1 MRAAGFLRAA
11 AVRQIGRSKMVGVV
25 SALRVKTHHETDM
38 DTAPSTAPAFVE
50 FSDVCKSYDGETLAV
65 AHVDLA
71 IRKGEFVTL
80 LGPSGS
86 GKTTSLMMLAG
97 FEAPTSGDIVL
108 AGRSVSRI
116 PPHKRNIGM
125 VFQNYALFPHM
136 TVAENIGF
144 PLSVR
149 GVGREAIRQKVDRA
163 LALVRLSGLGHR
175 RPTELSGGQQQRVA
189 VARAVVFE
197 PDLVLMD
204 EPLGA
209 LDKQLRE
216 QLQLE
221 IKRIHSDL
229 GVTIVY
235 VTHDQSEALT
245 LSDRIAVFNGGSIRQ
260 IGTPMEIYERPLNS
274 FVAQFIGESNRL
286 DGRVISRNGDRCRV
300 EIGAGATIEAHAV
313 AIGDVGCSTSVTVR
327 PEHVVINPPP
337 GGWENVLTGL
347 VETVIYHGDHAR
359 AQLRVAESQVFTVKI
374 SDPRNASA
382 LKAGE
387 TVRAAWRASDSRA
400 LDPDPAAGAAP

>member
-1 MRAAGFLRAA
+1 MNSAQRIDEAMTAAPRDAQGSAA
-11 AVRQIGRSKMVGVV
+11 TP
-25 SALRVKTHHETDM
+25 ALVTFE
-38 DTAPSTAPAFVE
+38 
-50 FSDVCKSYDGETLAV
+50 DVCKSYDGDTLAV

-71 IRKGEFVTL
+71 IAKGEFVTL

-108 AGRSVSRI
+108 AGRSVRRI

-149 GVGREAIRQKVDRA
+149 GVAREDIRKKVDRA
-163 LALVRLSGLGHR
+163 LALVRLTGLGHR
-175 RPTELSGGQQQRVA
+175 QPAELSGGQQQRVA

-245 LSDRIAVFNGGSIRQ
+245 LSDRIAVFNGGAIRQ
-260 IGTPMEIYERPLNS
+260 IGTPIDIYERPMSS

-286 DGRVISRNGDRCRV
+286 DGRVVSRNANRCHVDIGDGV
-300 EIGAGATIEAHAV
+300 TIEALAV
-313 AIGDVGCSTSVTVR
+313 AIGEQGCATSVTVR
-327 PEHVVINPPP
+327 PEHVAINPQG
-337 GGWENVLTGL
+337 GGWENILAGT

-359 AQLRVAESQVFTVKI
+359 AQLRVAGRHVFTVKI
-374 SDPRNASA
+374 SDPRNAST
-382 LKAGE
+382 LSAGE
-387 TVRAAWRASDSRA
+387 TARIAWRASDSRA
-400 LDPDPAAGAAP
+400 LDPHGEA

>member
-1 MRAAGFLRAA
+1 MTPARDRPARPQ
-11 AVRQIGRSKMVGVV
+11 AV
-25 SALRVKTHHETDM
+25 AE
-38 DTAPSTAPAFVE
+38 PADHFVE
-50 FSDVCKSYDGETLAV
+50 FIGVSKSYDGDGLAV
-65 AHVDLA
+65 ADLDLA
-71 IRKGEFVTL
+71 IAKGEFVTF

-97 FEAPTSGDIVL
+97 FEAPTAGDIRL

-116 PPHKRNIGM
+116 PPHRRNIGM
-125 VFQNYALFPHM
+125 VFQNYALFPNM
-136 TVAENIGF
+136 TVAENIAF

-149 GVGREAIRQKVDRA
+149 GVSREERTRRVDRA
-163 LALVRLSGLGHR
+163 LALVRLTGFGHR

-189 VARAVVFE
+189 VARAVVFD

-221 IKRIHSDL
+221 IKNIHANL

-245 LSDRIAVFNGGSIRQ
+245 LSDRIAVFKDGSICQ
-260 IGTPMEIYERPLNS
+260 IGRPVDIYERPATS

-286 DGRVISRNGDRCRV
+286 DGQVAAREGDRCDVRIDGV
-300 EIGAGATIEAHAV
+300 GIVKAVPVACGAT
-313 AIGDVGCSTSVTVR
+313 DSPTTLSVR
-327 PEHVVINPPP
+327 PEHIVIDPADGPWDNI
-337 GGWENVLTGL
+337 VSARLDSL
-347 VETVIYHGDHAR
+347 IYHGDHAR
-359 AQLRVAESQVFTVKI
+359 AQFRLAGGQPFTVKI
-374 SDPRNASA
+374 SNPRH
-382 LKAGE
+382 AGAFAVGVD
-387 TVRAAWRASDSRA
+387 VRLAWHAADCRA
-400 LDPDPAAGAAP
+400 LDPLP

>member
-1 MRAAGFLRAA
+1 MT
-11 AVRQIGRSKMVGVV
+11 M
-25 SALRVKTHHETDM
+25 TTDGP
-38 DTAPSTAPAFVE
+38 ARPQPVAEPSDHFVE
-50 FSDVCKSYDGETLAV
+50 FVGVSKSYDGDSLAV
-65 AHVDLA
+65 ANLDLA
-71 IRKGEFVTL
+71 IAKGEFVTF

-97 FEAPTSGDIVL
+97 FEAPTAGDIKL

-116 PPHKRNIGM
+116 PPHRRNIGM
-125 VFQNYALFPHM
+125 VFQNYALFPNM
-136 TVAENIGF
+136 TVAENIAF

-149 GVGREAIRQKVDRA
+149 GVPREERARRVDKA
-163 LALVRLSGLGHR
+163 LALVRLGGFGHR

-189 VARAVVFE
+189 VARAVVFD

-221 IKRIHSDL
+221 IKHIHANL

-245 LSDRIAVFNGGSIRQ
+245 LSDRIAVFKDGGICQ
-260 IGTPMEIYERPLNS
+260 IGRPVDIYERPATS

-286 DGRVISRNGDRCRV
+286 DGSVVAIEGDRCSVRV
-300 EIGAGATIEAHAV
+300 DGVGPLQAVPVACGAAGSPTTL
-313 AIGDVGCSTSVTVR
+313 SVR
-327 PEHVVINPPP
+327 PEHVVIDPTEGSWDNIVPAR
-337 GGWENVLTGL
+337 LDSL
-347 VETVIYHGDHAR
+347 IYHGDHAR
-359 AQLRVAESQVFTVKI
+359 AQFRLAGGQPFTVKI
-374 SDPRNASA
+374 SNPRH
-382 LKAGE
+382 AGAFAVGVE
-387 TVRAAWRASDSRA
+387 VRLAWRASDCRA
-400 LDPDPAAGAAP
+400 LDPLP